1 MNAEQVVEK
10 ILAQA
15 RGEADAILADAT
27 AKAQA
32 QRAQTQTELDAF
44 TKQTESMAQAAA
56 DDKLRR
62 MQAAAR
68 MTNAKQVLTVKS
80 QILDEVF
87 QKAMQKVNQLP
98 DEQYLGLMKK
108 LMVRA
113 LETGDEEVIVG
124 KNEQRINEDFIK
136 KVNRDLGTGFKG
148 NLRLSG
154 QKADITGGF
163 LLSRGRVQVNVS
175 TEVLIRQAR
184 ELLEMEL
191 ASELFG

>member
-32 QRAQTQTELDAF
+32 QRTQTQTELDAF

-68 MTNAKQVLTVKS
+68 MANAKQVLTVKS

-87 QKAMQKVNQLP
+87 QKALQNVNQLP